1 MTRLHFILIAVL
13 VAGCSMKENEE
24 ELDQGTFLG
33 RHADALEG
41 VDLSWRPDDEISIN
55 GHLYVTET
63 GGKEARFI
71 PPHIR
76 QICPLTGRKH
86 TERSLKYNCRSQK
99 VISSTMHLPLSQ
111 NPQEEC

>member
-1 MTRLHFILIAVL
+1 
-13 VAGCSMKENEE
+13 MKENEE

-63 GGKEARFI
+63 GGKEALFI
-71 PPHIR
+71 PDDKEVPSSLSYFATY
-76 QICPLTGRKH
+76 PADLSVAWSGDS
-86 TERSLKYNCRSQK
+86 RSGGGMYES
-99 VISSTMHLPLSQ
+99 V
-111 NPQEEC
+111 

>member
-24 ELDQGTFLG
+24 EIDQGTFLG

-71 PPHIR
+71 PDDKEVPS
-76 QICPLTGRKH
+76 
-86 TERSLKYNCRSQK
+86 SLSYFATYPALSDPIGN
-99 VISSTMHLPLSQ
+99 PLSAS
-111 NPQEEC
+111 